1 MTSFESFTR
10 ESILTRLREKV
21 ANNRPIVAAGCS
33 VGLIAKAAEAG
44 GADLI
49 IVYSTGRSRIM
60 GLPTTI
66 LGDSNAITMQ
76 MYEELHNVVDRTPI
90 IGGAWAGDPTYR
102 RTERLVRSFAE
113 TGYDGL
119 INFPT
124 EAINPE
130 RAKMREHV
138 GQGLGVEAKMIRIAR
153 EMDMFTMAYA
163 LTVEQGRILAAAGAD
178 VVVPHAGWTT
188 GGMIGRSDDDTSLAR
203 SVEHVQQIIDAAL
216 AENADCICLAHG
228 GAIATPEDTEYL
240 YANSDAKGFVGASS
254 VERIPIERAVIDTV
268 RAFGAQKTRQR
279 VTDAVASI

>member
-1 MTSFESFTR
+1 MPSSVEFTR
-10 ESILTRLREKV
+10 QSILTALREKV
-21 ANNRPIVAAGCS
+21 AQNIPIVAAGCS
-33 VGLIAKAAEAG
+33 VGLIAKAAEVG

-76 MYEELHNVVDRTPI
+76 MYDELHNVVDRTPI

-102 RTERLVRSFAE
+102 RTERLVRSFVEA
-113 TGYDGL
+113 GYDGL

-124 EAINPE
+124 EAINPD
-130 RAKMREHV
+130 RARMREHV
-138 GQGLGVEAKMIRIAR
+138 GQGLGVEAEMIRIAR
-153 EMDMFTMAYA
+153 EANVFTMAYA
-163 LTVEQGRILAAAGAD
+163 LTVEQARLLASAGAD

-188 GGMIGRSDDDTSLAR
+188 GGMIGRSDDSTSLSR
-203 SVEHVQQIIDAAL
+203 SVDHVQAVIDASL
-216 AENADCICLAHG
+216 QENPDCICLAHG

-268 RAFGAQKTRQR
+268 RAFGAQRTR
-279 VTDAVASI
+279 

>member
-1 MTSFESFTR
+1 MEFTR
-10 ESILTRLREKV
+10 ESILANLRAKIT
-21 ANNRPIVAAGCS
+21 ARQPIVAAGCS
-33 VGLIAKAAEAG
+33 AGLIAKAAEAG

-49 IVYSTGRSRIM
+49 VVYSTGRSRIM

-76 MYEELHNVVDRTPI
+76 MYDELHNVVDKTPI

-102 RTERLVRSFAE
+102 RTERLVRSFVD

-138 GQGLGVEAKMIRIAR
+138 GQGLGVEAEMMRIAR
-153 EMDMFTMAYA
+153 EMNVFTMAYA
-163 LTVEQGRILAAAGAD
+163 LTIEQGRILAAAGAD

-203 SVEHVQQIIDAAL
+203 SVEHVQEIIDAAA
-216 AENADCICLAHG
+216 AENPDVICLAHG

-254 VERIPIERAVIDTV
+254 VERIPIERAIIDTV
-268 RAFGAQKTRQR
+268 KSFAGYNTR
-279 VTDAVASI
+279 

>member
-1 MTSFESFTR
+1 MSLIPPPVDFTR
-10 ESILTRLREKV
+10 ADILAKLRDKV
-21 ANNRPIVAAGCS
+21 DRHEPILAAGCS

-76 MYEELHNVVDRTPI
+76 MYHELQNVVDRTPI

-102 RTERLVRSFAE
+102 RTTRLVQAFKD

-138 GQGLGVEAKMIRIAR
+138 GQGLGIEAEMIRIAR
-153 EMDMFTMAYA
+153 ELDYFTMAYA
-163 LTVEQGRILAAAGAD
+163 LTVEQARILAAAGAD
-178 VVVPHAGWTT
+178 VMVPHAGWTT
-188 GGMIGRSDDDTSLAR
+188 GGMIGRSDDDTSLKR
-203 SVEHVQQIIDAAL
+203 STDHVQAIIDVTL
-216 AENADCICLAHG
+216 QENPDCICLAHG
-228 GAIATPEDTEYL
+228 GAIADPEDTEYL
-240 YANSDAKGFVGASS
+240 YANTDAKGFVGASS

-268 RAFGAQKTRQR
+268 RAFTAYRTR
-279 VTDAVASI
+279 